1 MQNSNIKNYAQK
13 KRVKL
18 WEIAEVLKISD
29 ANFSRKLRKQLSAE
43 ETQKILEIIDVISKK
58 YTTQEEIAEVN
69 DGKY

>member
-1 MQNSNIKNYAQK
+1 MQNNIIKNYAQK

-43 ETQKILEIIDVISKK
+43 ETQKIFEIIDIISEK
-58 YTTQEEIAEVN
+58 YTTQKEFVEVDN
-69 DGKY
+69 GK